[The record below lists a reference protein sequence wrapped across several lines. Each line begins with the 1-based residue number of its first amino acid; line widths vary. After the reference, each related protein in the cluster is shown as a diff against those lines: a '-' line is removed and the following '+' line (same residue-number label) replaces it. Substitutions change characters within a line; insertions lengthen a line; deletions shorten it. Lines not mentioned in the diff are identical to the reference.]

1 MMKIINNKVNTG
13 NGVKQAMVQITH
25 MENIDREILHF
36 FEKLQK

>member
-1 MMKIINNKVNTG
+1 MMKIINNKVNTS

-25 MENIDREILHF
+25 MENTDREILHF